1 MKKVAL
7 YLRVSTSKNQ
17 TVESQRLELEA
28 YCQRQGWVI
37 AQTYED
43 SGISGTKYDRPALQQ
58 MLRDSAK
65 GKFEVLMVFKV
76 DRLARSTSDLLH
88 ILQQLKANG
97 VDFIS
102 STQNIDTTTSMGKMV
117 LTFLGAIAEFERE
130 TIVERINSGIS
141 RAKAEGVRF
150 GRPRSGFDVNKALE
164 MKRNGKSWNDIAK
177 ALGVSKATV
186 RRTLT
191 PLLKTQPFNMA

>member
-1 MKKVAL
+1 MKKVAI
-7 YLRVSTSKNQ
+7 YIRVSTLNQ
-17 TVESQRLELEA
+17 HVESQRLELES

-37 AQTYED
+37 TQTYED
-43 SGISGTKYDRPALQQ
+43 AGISGTKYDRPALQQ

-65 GKFEVLMVFKV
+65 GKFEVLIVFKV
-76 DRLARSTSDLLH
+76 CRLARSTSDLLQ
-88 ILQQLKANG
+88 ILQQLKTNG

-102 STQNIDTTTSMGKMV
+102 TTQNIDTTTSMGKMV

-130 TIVERINSGIS
+130 TIVERINIGIR

-150 GRPRSGFDVNKALE
+150 GRPRSGFDVIKALE
-164 MKRNGKSWNDIAK
+164 MKRNGQSWNDVAK
-177 ALGVSKATV
+177 SMGVSKATI

-191 PLLKTQPFNMA
+191 PLLKTPPLRMA